1 MSFFFFLKGPSHKGT
16 VSPAAQPEAPYC
28 VAPFELIMFRGLL
41 VIGGEG
47 RGWLDS
53 FVSCQP
59 GSNLA
64 RAICL
69 YPEEGWRLHSTAQ
82 QRSFSASQPVC
93 LYLSLSL
100 PLSPSRSLS
109 LSLSLSFPL
118 RSALRSASL
127 HTAWPSTLFTLPAKW
142 SLSGLSIW
150 LISVILPAFLCKK
163 LDNLIWP
170 GKRRNGGFIVCVSL
184 MFCHCN
190 WLILS
195 CSLYEGSQLCGI
207 YSAVGTLTVYSLVLT
222 GETQWAGVMCI
233 RRTVSECL
241 YFMDL

>member
-1 MSFFFFLKGPSHKGT
+1 
-16 VSPAAQPEAPYC
+16 
-28 VAPFELIMFRGLL
+28 MFRGLV

-47 RGWLDS
+47 RCWLDS

-69 YPEEGWRLHSTAQ
+69 YPEEGWRLHSTAALVL
-82 QRSFSASQPVC
+82 SLPACQPVC
-93 LYLSLSL
+93 LYLSL
-100 PLSPSRSLS
+100 PLSLSRSLTYS

-170 GKRRNGGFIVCVSL
+170 GKKRKEAYCLSIVD
-184 MFCHCN
+184 
-190 WLILS
+190 
-195 CSLYEGSQLCGI
+195 
-207 YSAVGTLTVYSLVLT
+207 VL
-222 GETQWAGVMCI
+222 
-233 RRTVSECL
+233 L
-241 YFMDL
+241 L